1 MKRTAAMITCLMLI
15 FSMGWAQS
23 VMIDDQIMDFVIEQ
37 HANGVSRHYIV
48 KQLMQRGVTAEQ
60 LRSLQ
65 KKYEKQTN
73 GEILGAKN

>member
-1 MKRTAAMITCLMLI
+1 
-15 FSMGWAQS
+15 
-23 VMIDDQIMDFVIEQ
+23 MDFVIEQ

>member
-1 MKRTAAMITCLMLI
+1 MQRKRASET
-15 FSMGWAQS
+15 SS
-23 VMIDDQIMDFVIEQ
+23 HD
-37 HANGVSRHYIV
+37 IV
-48 KQLMQRGVTAEQ
+48 KQLMHRGVTAEQ